1 MSFYELGFADGGFEL
16 GVRTAIE
23 AILASPDFVFRLEEA
38 PSGVKA
44 GESYGVSDTDLA
56 SRLSFFLPSDGRFVL
71 QASHFPVPIMLLFG
85 RFFPLTSSVVL

>member
-38 PSGVKA
+38 PSGVRQGKA
-44 GESYGVSDTDLA
+44 
-56 SRLSFFLPSDGRFVL
+56 
-71 QASHFPVPIMLLFG
+71 
-85 RFFPLTSSVVL
+85 SSKRH